1 MRDSTYPK
9 ATRELSELRRKL
21 APETEVAF
29 QAFSQSV
36 FSDGALSTKTKQLIA
51 VAVPH
56 VTQCPYCVTGHT
68 KVVQR
73 AGATPQK
80 RMEAI
85 WEMRAGAA
93 FAHSTLMLSAL
104 TRPTS

>member
-1 MRDSTYPK
+1 MSDSTYPK

-80 RMEAI
+80 RMAI
-85 WEMRAGAA
+85 CGRKPRLLKRGISRRQMAY
-93 FAHSTLMLSAL
+93 
-104 TRPTS
+104 